1 VKGGLKVHP
10 SKMSIIALLG
20 KQDIC
25 NEVVPI
31 EEPPGVKDIEN
42 VEHRELV
49 GSFLSSIWSRT
60 RRR

>member
-1 VKGGLKVHP
+1 
-10 SKMSIIALLG
+10 MSIIALLG